1 MSITLKIVVPEPAK
15 REWKTLDEVL
25 ETFSQQ
31 EVCEIVHRYCDSQD
45 HAKRYRVNRAS
56 RIKAM
61 ETVLKAQGVDTTKL
75 V

>member
-1 MSITLKIVVPEPAK
+1 MTTLKITVPSPDQ
-15 REWKTLDEVL
+15 REWKTLEDVLADFTSEEVV
-25 ETFSQQ
+25 Q
-31 EVCEIVHRYCDSQD
+31 IVHRYCDSQD